1 MSATTETFD
10 WFYIGHYGQLGPLSL
25 QQLEEL
31 VVDGVIERDTLV
43 WSPQLPTWSAA
54 ATVPQLGLAFSKVVD
69 LNVPPPVPPPPL
81 SSTPVI
87 PQIPQIPQAPMNQ
100 PTFAVPPP
108 PPATAYAPQPMYL
121 PPTVPM
127 GAPVMQVTHHHY
139 VALPQSDKNRILA
152 GILQIFLPGVG
163 RMYLGYAAQG
173 VIQLLTAFCGVG
185 AIWSFID
192 GIVMLC
198 GGVKLDGYGRE
209 LKD

>member
-31 VVDGVIERDTLV
+31 VVDGVIEQNTLV
-43 WSPQLPTWSAA
+43 WSPQLPSWSAA
-54 ATVPQLGLAFSKVVD
+54 STVPQLGIAFSKVID

-81 SSTPVI
+81 HSAPVI
-87 PQIPQIPQAPMNQ
+87 PQIPPSPMSQ
-100 PTFAVPPP
+100 PSYAVPPP
-108 PPATAYAPQPMYL
+108 PPTYAPQPMYA

-127 GAPVMQVTHHHY
+127 GTPVMQVHHHY
-139 VALPQSDKNRILA
+139 VTLPQSDKNRVLA

-185 AIWSFID
+185 AIWSVID

-198 GGVKLDGYGRE
+198 GGIKLDGYGRE